1 MLTPALRI
9 FPSKALRDF
18 IVARTNP
25 DDLMSERELAA
36 AALGA
41 RDFVGAI
48 RNGGNPGIYH
58 HSACDWVPRCLK
70 LAALA
75 AEKDPG
81 FWKWAE
87 KWTKEQKANPKP
99 PRPMPPEV
107 KGRVQL
113 GALSTE
119 PHPAG
124 G

>member
-1 MLTPALRI
+1 M
-9 FPSKALRDF
+9 
-18 IVARTNP
+18 
-25 DDLMSERELAA
+25 
-36 AALGA
+36 
-41 RDFVGAI
+41 
-48 RNGGNPGIYH
+48 
-58 HSACDWVPRCLK
+58 
-70 LAALA
+70 LA

-81 FWKWAE
+81 FWEWAAKWAE
-87 KWTKEQKANPKP
+87 QQKANPKP